1 MNITISVKSELGGLE
16 QIIANCDVKTPEIVR
31 GFGFAV
37 EGHAKSFAPVDT
49 GWLRD
54 SLQSFMV
61 DDATARIQSD
71 AEYDIYQELGTYKM
85 AAHPF
90 LSPAIELVASP
101 FLAEATWRPLIE

>member
-1 MNITISVKSELGGLE
+1 MNIAINISSELGGLE
-16 QIIANCDVKTPEIVR
+16 QIMVNCDTKTPEIVR
-31 GFGFAV
+31 GFGFAI
-37 EGHAKSFAPVDT
+37 EGYAKSFAPVDT

-61 DDATARIQSD
+61 DVSTVRVQSD

-90 LSPAIELVASP
+90 LAPASETVASQ
-101 FLAEATWRPLIE
+101 FLSETTWRPLIE